1 MVAGRKSA
9 RVIDEEL
16 KEIVETAYKQAIAL
30 LEENREL
37 LDAIARELLKT
48 EVIEG
53 EMLQSLLDQF
63 VLTS

>member
-53 EMLQSLLDQF
+53 EMLQGLLDQV

>member
-53 EMLQSLLDQF
+53 EMLQGLLDQ
-63 VLTS
+63 VVVTS

>member
-53 EMLQSLLDQF
+53 EMLQSLLDQV